1 MHYDLEN
8 MGKLEHVFCLAL
20 GIASLAN
27 GDTNKRL
34 DIHGLFHTI
43 SNGNLS
49 RSDISM
55 QLLVRSADQPITSG
69 TIKVTGMDKENTFVP
84 FSNYA
89 DEENKETTVR

>member
-1 MHYDLEN
+1 

-34 DIHGLFHTI
+34 DIHGLFHTM
-43 SNGNLS
+43 SSDGNLS

-55 QLLVRSADQPITSG
+55 QLLVRSADEPITSA
-69 TIKVTGMDKENTFVP
+69 TIKLTGLDKDNTFVP